1 VRRIAVAVFGEPA
14 WTPDGISPPAWRQ
27 ALAEDVLDVLGTLA
41 EVDAGAVALD
51 GALLRDVG
59 WPGLRHYTPDAL
71 DIRTVIETVTAD
83 GYDQVALVAADAPDL
98 PGLHIAK
105 LLRPLTSHPVA
116 VAGAGEAG
124 LLGLA
129 TVVPAPDWLPRATLD
144 ELTPQRLRRYAPRAA
159 DVASGAPWRRM
170 RGPEDLGRLD
180 PRLRGFETT
189 RTLLDG
195 QPW

>member
-1 VRRIAVAVFGEPA
+1 MRRIAVAVFVEPD
-14 WTPDGISPPAWRQ
+14 WTPDGISPLEWRL

-41 EVDAGAVALD
+41 EVDAGAAALD

-59 WPGLRHYTPDAL
+59 WPGLRHYTPAAL
-71 DIRTVIETVTAD
+71 DIRTVVEAVAAD
-83 GYDQVALVAADAPDL
+83 GYDQVALITADAPDL

-116 VAGAGEAG
+116 VAGAGDAG

-129 TVVPAPDWLPRATLD
+129 TVLPAPDWLPRATLD
-144 ELTPQRLRRYAPRAA
+144 ELTPQQLRRHAPRAA

-170 RGPEDLGRLD
+170 RGEGDLARLD
-180 PRLRGFETT
+180 PRLRGFDST
-189 RTLLDG
+189 RTLLNG
-195 QPW
+195 QPR